1 MSTECTYKIK
11 INSIYK
17 DDQRKNYIE
26 FTCFTLSE
34 MFWENYLLF
43 SLHMLNR
50 QHPQ

>member
-26 FTCFTLSE
+26 FTCFTLSDPLPIASYST
-34 MFWENYLLF
+34 ENAI
-43 SLHMLNR
+43 
-50 QHPQ
+50 

>member
-26 FTCFTLSE
+26 FTCFTLSVRTVLQ
-34 MFWENYLLF
+34 NAALL
-43 SLHMLNR
+43 SNLCK
-50 QHPQ
+50 